1 MRPVRPVSRPAPVT
15 LVPRS
20 LVTRPLVLAHR
31 GARRRAPENT
41 IEAFAVARDLGADG
55 IELDVRRTA
64 DGVLVLHHDPGPA
77 DGPVLAMVAH
87 AEVAARFPAIP
98 TLEAALDV
106 AAGLLVNVEIKNL
119 PWEPDFDPDESV
131 AEAVVAQVRGRGATD
146 RVLVSSFHLP
156 TIDRVHERAPELP
169 TAYLFMVGTDLAAV
183 VDLAVEHGHEALHP
197 DVRAL
202 ADAAGADF
210 VARAHERGLAVNVWT
225 VNDPAEI
232 ARMAD
237 LGVDAIVTDVPDVA
251 FQVLGR

>member
-1 MRPVRPVSRPAPVT
+1 MA
-15 LVPRS
+15 
-20 LVTRPLVLAHR
+20 RPLVLAHR

-41 IEAFAVARDLGADG
+41 LEAFAVARDLGADG
-55 IELDVRRTA
+55 VELDVRRTA
-64 DGVLVLHHDPGPA
+64 DGVLVLHHDPGPT
-77 DGPVLAMVAH
+77 DGPVLATVTH

-98 TLEAALDV
+98 TLDAALDV

-119 PWEPDFDPDESV
+119 PWEPDFDAAESV
-131 AEAVVAQVRGRGATD
+131 ADAVVARVRGRGADD

-183 VDLAVEHGHEALHP
+183 VDVAAEHGHGALHP

-202 ADAAGADF
+202 TDAAGADF
-210 VARAHERGLAVNVWT
+210 VARAHDRGLAVNVWT